1 MSNDSWKWFTPILMI
16 TTIVGFAWYLWNS
29 SDDLDFKI
37 LKQPQPSQRETSIS
51 KPVTPQ
57 YPIPQLMDTI
67 LDNEDLKILPPL
79 DQSDSYFILAIEAI
93 LGKEIADLLS
103 ETTLIEKL

>member
-16 TTIVGFAWYLWNS
+16 TTIVGFSWYLWNS

-51 KPVTPQ
+51 KPVTPE

-67 LDNEDLKILPPL
+67 LDDEDLKILPPL
-79 DQSDSYFILAIEAI
+79 VLRFPVP
-93 LGKEIADLLS
+93 LLMMVAVS
-103 ETTLIEKL
+103 AMVISTWMVL